1 MIYMSVEVESEFPE
15 ALKGKVVAFEG
26 NIAAGK
32 STRGLDLKKQYA
44 QFVEYAEEDVN
55 RPFLKMFYKN
65 PAKEGFA
72 FQVRMLMVRRNQLNY
87 AKMHNAYPDS
97 EKLYFWDR
105 SMLGDHMFALWNH
118 LTGSIDTEQMRSYE
132 HDAGGSLSCMR
143 EIAHLK
149 EVKLFVLLNSEP
161 ADCKRRAESVRGNK
175 EESGIPLAYYQG
187 IDDMHFYA
195 FVFGLIEQ
203 QLSKVLILNWGEYNS
218 NEQVLP
224 RLEAALEASA
234 PRPRVEKISYTPSA
248 SATGKLGVLTYK
260 TDQDVLN
267 SYDVLAQLAPV
278 KTVYIPSNI
287 MTVDPAT
294 KGVTIPS
301 EFNITFYQ
309 NAYKRVVLHHL
320 SQNSRVVF
328 YKV

>member
-1 MIYMSVEVESEFPE
+1 MSAEVESAFPE
-15 ALKGKVVAFEG
+15 ALKGTVVAFEG

-32 STRGLDLKKQYA
+32 STRGMDLKKQYA
-44 QFVEYAEEDVN
+44 QLVEYAEEDVN
-55 RPFLKMFYKN
+55 RHFLNMFYKN

-72 FQVRMLMVRRNQLNY
+72 FQVRMLMVRKNQLNY
-87 AKMHNAYPDS
+87 AKMHNAYPDK

-118 LTGSIDTEQMRSYE
+118 LKGSISAEQMRSYE
-132 HDAGGSLSCMR
+132 HDAGGSLACMR
-143 EIAHLK
+143 EIGHLK
-149 EVKLFVLLNSEP
+149 EVGLFVLLNSEP
-161 ADCKRRAESVRGNK
+161 VDCKRRAESVRGHK
-175 EESGIPLAYYQG
+175 EESGIPLSYYQG
-187 IDDMHFYA
+187 IDDMHFYT

-203 QLSKVLILNWGEYNS
+203 QLSKVLILNWGEYDT

-224 RLEAALEASA
+224 RLEAALQRDA
-234 PRPRVEKISYTPSA
+234 PQPRVDRIPHAPSA

-260 TDQDVLN
+260 TDQDVLS
-267 SYDVLAQLAPV
+267 SYSVLSSLAPV

-287 MTVDPAT
+287 MIVDPAS
-294 KGVTIPS
+294 KEVTMPS
-301 EFNITFYQ
+301 EFNITFYH